1 MRGRDPCA
9 LSPLTVARFV
19 RLADSHA
26 ETDREAKHHFED
38 ATSLTPWCLCPLF
51 GICLCRLRQF
61 TFLSGS
67 GSAQYH
73 PVRQFAC
80 GQSTALNPP
89 GWNERHTGVP
99 GGALVEQHEGGTS
112 VETVGTWTTSL
123 VGGRGRVTYSYT
135 GGTSPVYE
143 VAAVANGNCNPSCA
157 TLPQTYEFCG
167 VGGGAPATLTIR
179 ITTASISP
187 PLSSCPTN
195 P

>member
-1 MRGRDPCA
+1 MNPNITSKTR
-9 LSPLTVARFV
+9 LPLLVGV
-19 RLADSHA
+19 
-26 ETDREAKHHFED
+26 
-38 ATSLTPWCLCPLF
+38 CVLC
-51 GICLCRLRQF
+51 
-61 TFLSGS
+61 S
-67 GSAQYH
+67 GSAYAGCGNSPSYLDQ
-73 PVRQFAC
+73 VQLNTILSGNFAC

-89 GWNERHTGVP
+89 GWNERHAGAP
-99 GGALVEQHEGGTS
+99 GGSLVEQHEGGTS

-123 VGGRGRVTYSYT
+123 VGGRGRVTYSYA

-143 VAAVANGNCNPSCA
+143 VAAVANGNCSPSCA